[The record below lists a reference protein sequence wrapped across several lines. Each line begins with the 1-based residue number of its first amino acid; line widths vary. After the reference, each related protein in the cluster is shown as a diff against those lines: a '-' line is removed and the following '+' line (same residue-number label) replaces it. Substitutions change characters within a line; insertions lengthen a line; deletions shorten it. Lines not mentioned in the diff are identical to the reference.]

1 MDAATKR
8 KIATR
13 RKELK
18 EVLSEHAPKLEA
30 AKVIAEQLKK
40 IGEDTS
46 ELDALIAA
54 ATAFTT
60 AGNNT

>member
-13 RKELK
+13 RQELK
-18 EVLSEHAPKLEA
+18 AVLAEHQPKLDA
-30 AKVIAEQLKK
+30 VKVIAEQLKK
-40 IGEDTS
+40 VGEDTS

>member
-18 EVLSEHAPKLEA
+18 EVLAEHQPKLEA

-40 IGEDTS
+40 AGEDTS
-46 ELDALIAA
+46 ELDALIRSAD
-54 ATAFTT
+54 AFTT

>member
-13 RKELK
+13 RQELK
-18 EVLSEHAPKLEA
+18 AVLAEHQPKLDA

-40 IGEDTS
+40 AGEDTS
-46 ELDALIAA
+46 ELDALITA

>member
-13 RKELK
+13 RQELK
-18 EVLSEHAPKLEA
+18 AVLAEQAPKLAA
-30 AKVIAEQLKK
+30 AKVIAEQLKA

-46 ELDALIAA
+46 ELDNLIAA

-60 AGNNT
+60 ASNNT

>member
-13 RKELK
+13 REELK
-18 EVLSEHAPKLEA
+18 AVLAEHAPKLAA
-30 AKVIAEQLKK
+30 AKVIAEQLK
-40 IGEDTS
+40 IAGEDTS
-46 ELDALIAA
+46 ELDALITA

>member
-18 EVLSEHAPKLEA
+18 EVLAEHRPKLEA
-30 AKVIAEQLKK
+30 ARVIAEQLKN

-46 ELDALIAA
+46 ELDSLIKAA
-54 ATAFTT
+54 DAFT
-60 AGNNT
+60 AASNNT

>member
-13 RKELK
+13 RQELK
-18 EVLSEHAPKLEA
+18 AVLAEHQPKLDA

-40 IGEDTS
+40 SGEDTS
-46 ELDALIAA
+46 ELDALITA